1 MKRRPAPEPPGRE
14 RRGVGRRRLRR
25 PVLAAA
31 AVTVALL
38 GAGCG
43 IPSDDHATL
52 AAAGSVPFD
61 LLGQAPSASTTTMPA
76 SPTERATLFLV
87 QGERLAPVQRE
98 LPAPVSVE
106 SVLQALAAGPSA
118 TEIELGLRTALLAP
132 GLMRSGGVSG
142 GIATIDLGQPFTEIA
157 GRDQI
162 VALAQIVST
171 VTGLPGVGRAS
182 FTLEG
187 NPVGILRGDGAVT
200 TESVSRDDYATLAPV
215 PLG

>member
-1 MKRRPAPEPPGRE
+1 MRALGC
-14 RRGVGRRRLRR
+14 LRR
-25 PVLAAA
+25 ARTALAGAA
-31 AVTVALL
+31 IAVVAT
-38 GAGCG
+38 AACG
-43 IPSDDHATL
+43 IPSDDRATV
-52 AAAGSVPFD
+52 ASPDSVPFD
-61 LLGQAPSASTTTMPA
+61 LLAQAPSVTATTLPLA
-76 SPTERATLFLV
+76 PTERATIFLV

-106 SVLQALAAGPSA
+106 SVLEALADGPTA
-118 TEIELGLRTALLAP
+118 TEVQLGLRTALLAP

-171 VTGLPGVGRAS
+171 VTGLPGVGRAI
-182 FTLEG
+182 FRLEG
-187 NPVGILRGDGAVT
+187 QPVGVLRGDGAVT

>member
-1 MKRRPAPEPPGRE
+1 
-14 RRGVGRRRLRR
+14 
-25 PVLAAA
+25 VLVAAVVAAA
-31 AVTVALL
+31 LL
-38 GAGCG
+38 AAGCG

-52 AAAGSVPFD
+52 AAPGSVPFD
-61 LLGQAPSASTTTMPA
+61 LLGQTPSVTATTMFA

-106 SVLQALAAGPSA
+106 LVLQALAAGPTA
-118 TEIELGLRTALLAP
+118 TEVELGLRTALLAP

-142 GIATIDLGQPFTEIA
+142 GIATVDLGQPFTEIS

>member
-1 MKRRPAPEPPGRE
+1 
-14 RRGVGRRRLRR
+14 
-25 PVLAAA
+25 VLALLP
-31 AVTVALL
+31 VVALA
-38 GAGCG
+38 AGCG
-43 IPSDDHATL
+43 IPPDDRASL
-52 AAAGSVPFD
+52 AQPGSVPYD
-61 LLGQAPSASTTTMPA
+61 LLGDSPAATATTQG
-76 SPTERATLFLV
+76 SSQTEKATLFLV

-106 SVLQALAAGPSA
+106 SVLQALAAGPTT
-118 TEIELGLRTALLAP
+118 TEVQLGLRTALLAP

-142 GIATIDLGQPFTEIA
+142 GIATIDLGQHFTEIA

-171 VTGLPGVGRAS
+171 VTGLPGVGRVR
-182 FTLEG
+182 FTLDG

-200 TESVSRDDYATLAPV
+200 TETVSRDDYATLAPV

>member
-1 MKRRPAPEPPGRE
+1 MS
-14 RRGVGRRRLRR
+14 GRRKGAL
-25 PVLAAA
+25 VAAA
-31 AVTVALL
+31 ALVA
-38 GAGCG
+38 AGCG
-43 IPSDDHATL
+43 VSPDRSATL
-52 AAAGSVPFD
+52 AAPGSVPFD
-61 LLGQAPSASTTTMPA
+61 LLGQAPSVTATSFPI
-76 SPTERATLFLV
+76 SPTEKATIFLV

-106 SVLQALAAGPSA
+106 SVLETLAAGPTA
-118 TEIELGLRTALLAP
+118 TEVQLGLRTALLAP

-171 VTGLPGVGRAS
+171 VTGLPGVGRAA
-182 FTLEG
+182 FKLEG
-187 NPVGILRGDGAVT
+187 NPVGVLRGDGAVT

>member
-1 MKRRPAPEPPGRE
+1 MRARDRLAP
-14 RRGVGRRRLRR
+14 V
-25 PVLAAA
+25 AAA
-31 AVTVALL
+31 LVAAALVA
-38 GAGCG
+38 AGCG
-43 IPSDDHATL
+43 VSPQGHATL
-52 AAAGSVPFD
+52 AAPGSVPFD
-61 LLGQAPSASTTTMPA
+61 LLGQTPSATATTLQI
-76 SPTERATLFLV
+76 SPTDKATIFLV

-106 SVLQALAAGPSA
+106 SVLEALAAGPTA
-118 TEIELGLRTALLAP
+118 TEVQLGLRTALLAS
-132 GLMRSGGVSG
+132 GLMHSGGVSG

-171 VTGLPGVGRAS
+171 VTGLPGVGRAA
-182 FTLEG
+182 FTLDG

>member
-1 MKRRPAPEPPGRE
+1 VRRIVILMA
-14 RRGVGRRRLRR
+14 
-25 PVLAAA
+25 
-31 AVTVALL
+31 TVAALAV
-38 GAGCG
+38 AGCG
-43 IPSDDHATL
+43 VPPDDHATL
-52 AAAGSVPFD
+52 AAPGSVPYD
-61 LLGQAPSASTTTMPA
+61 LLGAGQTAPSPPQVAA
-76 SPTERATLFLV
+76 PTEKATIFLV

-106 SVLQALAAGPSA
+106 SVLEALAAGPTA
-118 TEIELGLRTALLAP
+118 TEVQLGLRTALLAP

-171 VTGLPGVGRAS
+171 VTGLPGVGRAR
-182 FTLEG
+182 FTLDSQ
-187 NPVGILRGDGAVT
+187 PVGVLRGDGAVT
-200 TESVSRDDYATLAPV
+200 TETVSRDDYATLAPV